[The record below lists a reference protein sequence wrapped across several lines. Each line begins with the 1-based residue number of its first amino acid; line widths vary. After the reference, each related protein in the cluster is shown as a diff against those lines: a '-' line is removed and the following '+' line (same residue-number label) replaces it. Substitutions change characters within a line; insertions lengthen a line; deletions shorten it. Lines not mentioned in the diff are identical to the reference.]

1 MDFDNFI
8 DDCKTYSAF
17 AKKMKAQDND
27 TKGRMSEEYFLR
39 YLKWAPWLL
48 DVVAIYNTN
57 DKAAKA
63 VVQKYP
69 ELQNL
74 GVGTANS
81 PVVDIVV
88 EHSDGYSLFSAKWY
102 SHGLQFNEIA
112 AIFGITEEHY
122 PNLKHKY
129 LITNA
134 PRTSKVAE
142 KVFARGKSV
151 IKILEDDFDV
161 SKNDFQQIVANKPR
175 GKHKY
180 EKWTWRTK
188 REQESFIRLIR
199 KSRKDCRTKFQ
210 GPPGW
215 GKTYLMWRM
224 DQYYWKRFGGLT
236 ISMADGVIVLK
247 QNFELYNKQYKAR
260 GIERP
265 SLVICSGADDEKMVD
280 WPVEVV
286 GNDPVRIA
294 RWIKNNPNGIIFCFY
309 GNTKSLED
317 AVKAIKLKDKDFAF
331 TFAACDEGSRTCS
344 AIGSG
349 WSHIVHDNLV
359 PVKYRVFLDAT
370 HRSHKTYG
378 MNVKSLYGEMGDAV
392 SQAESEKWGSTTGY
406 FVQGMIFESDRIQK
420 LFHAREFVKGKTYTV
435 EDFAMAVKLLEEFAE
450 DATMEHNLTFGH
462 TIKDLNRFASALRDA
477 RSQLLKKYKSKKYQ
491 KLADIEIYVADTHI
505 ETSRDIRDNLDI
517 IYKSSPRSIVM
528 TSRLLYRGWSQV
540 KLDSILFMDN
550 FKGISY
556 IIQALGRGLR
566 KNENRPDKICKVMI
580 PVDLDNTGP
589 WDHIIGL
596 LSSLKDW
603 DFRPIES
610 IIGLNK
616 KPRGKAGRR
625 PQSGSVVLPMSGH
638 SISVVDIKKSLRTVI
653 LNETDWE
660 EWNVWHELA
669 KDFMAKV
676 ESVNYLIPR
685 TGGRNYACKKV
696 YNDIVLNDRFKT
708 LIDHEYKQNK
718 VTKETKDRWLWR
730 KIIKVGFKGIKHH
743 PEYIVF
749 KMDIIDAIE
758 NNDDQKRK
766 SVKQLFDELV
776 EIKKKHFYVSAT
788 AWQGYGVNEYKKD
801 IKKLGSIAKKE
812 LGKYYPDRKDW
823 AAWCRDLIGGNDLLC
838 NDYRDKQVEEMENFI
853 KAQLNDYVD
862 SAIKY
867 AIDLHKNRYV
877 PMLQM
882 RKNVIKEYPVLA
894 GRRYED
900 WLHNGKYVG
909 DKENHK
915 QYLKYIDYPVLRPGQ
930 PRCKCCNKN
939 GGEMMT
945 KYINYR
951 KPNQEKIN
959 YFTDTCITCKKQ
971 QPKMK
976 KGSDEWKKH
985 LSEINKKKSLTTAA
999 E

>member
-1 MDFDNFI
+1 MDFDTFI

-69 ELQNL
+69 ELLNL

-81 PVVDIVV
+81 PVVDIIV

-161 SKNDFQQIVANKPR
+161 SISDFQQIVANKPR
-175 GKHKY
+175 GKHRY

-199 KSRKDCRTKFQ
+199 KSRKDRRTKFQ

-265 SLVICSGADDEKMVD
+265 SLVICSGADDESMVD

-294 RWIKNNPNGIIFCFY
+294 RWIKNNPNGIIYCFY

-317 AVKAIKLKDKDFAF
+317 AVKAIKLKDKNFDF

-344 AIGSG
+344 PIGSG
-349 WSHIVHDNLV
+349 WSHIVHNHLV

-435 EDFAMAVKLLEEFAE
+435 EDFAMAVKLLEEYAE

-477 RSQLLKKYKSKKYQ
+477 RSQLIKKYKSKKYQ

-566 KNENRPDKICKVMI
+566 KNEDRPDKICKVMI

-638 SISVVDIKKSLRTVI
+638 SISVDKIKNGLRTVLI
-653 LNETDWE
+653 NETDWE
-660 EWNVWHELA
+660 EWNIWFNLAREYLA
-669 KDFMAKV
+669 KLESLKHLFRIQAKGIGFV
-676 ESVNYLIPR
+676 KNKIATELMLNDNYKRIIEDGYKNTKQETIENWLYRKVVSNGWKNIKSLPEWINWHIDLPDVREHNESQLQAVMKEWFDKTQVVR
-685 TGGRNYACKKV
+685 RNYKYSTQRPGCQY
-696 YNDIVLNDRFKT
+696 YNDYAAD
-708 LIDHEYKQNK
+708 IDSLTEEYQSKLVEYYPGRSDKQWNRIGR
-718 VTKETKDRWLWR
+718 D
-730 KIIKVGFKGIKHH
+730 IAASGKGIEPSDYATQEIEATDKLL
-743 PEYIVF
+743 ETARVELTERAT
-749 KMDIIDAIE
+749 KLALDIHKEKYVPFSKLKKPVVDAIPE
-758 NNDDQKRK
+758 
-766 SVKQLFDELV
+766 LFGPRWARWV
-776 EIKKKHFYVSAT
+776 FN
-788 AWQGYGVNEYKKD
+788 QEY
-801 IKKLGSIAKKE
+801 
-812 LGKYYPDRKDW
+812 
-823 AAWCRDLIGGNDLLC
+823 
-838 NDYRDKQVEEMENFI
+838 
-853 KAQLNDYVD
+853 
-862 SAIKY
+862 
-867 AIDLHKNRYV
+867 KNRYTAEWFNY
-877 PMLQM
+877 LE
-882 RKNVIKEYPVLA
+882 NPVLDPS
-894 GRRYED
+894 R
-900 WLHNGKYVG
+900 
-909 DKENHK
+909 
-915 QYLKYIDYPVLRPGQ
+915 PV
-930 PRCKCCNKN
+930 CKCCGKKSAEKRHSTRENDYHKFCSSC
-939 GGEMMT
+939 
-945 KYINYR
+945 INA
-951 KPNQEKIN
+951 
-959 YFTDTCITCKKQ
+959 
-971 QPKMK
+971 
-976 KGSDEWKKH
+976 KH
-985 LSEINKKKSLTTAA
+985 KKSLTTAA